1 MMQWFYIDFE
11 AAQEEF
17 IKSRYR
23 FYNLMIQGESLKYL
37 KKIFLELQKI
47 SIIDYKRDYIK
58 CIILKKVIRIAQFIK
73 IE

>member
-1 MMQWFYIDFE
+1 MMQWFYVDFD

-37 KKIFLELQKI
+37 K
-47 SIIDYKRDYIK
+47 
-58 CIILKKVIRIAQFIK
+58 ILFFRVVENIYN
-73 IE
+73 